1 MGDCMQDQQA
11 TVFVID
17 DDPEVRDALDRLL
30 RSDGWNVQAFASARD
45 FLEAPAARGA
55 GCILLDVDMPG
66 MTGPQL
72 HAHLQEIGVGLPV
85 IYLTGRCSVSI
96 SVQAMKN
103 GALDFLEKPIDADAL
118 LPAIALAVARHRQS
132 REKDERLADIQQR
145 LATLSARER
154 DVFNLVVLGRLNK
167 QIAGDLQIAEKT
179 VKVHRGRVMS
189 KMKVRSV
196 AQLVHL
202 YEQVLS
208 AEAGT
213 G

>member
-1 MGDCMQDQQA
+1 MQDKQA

-30 RSDGWNVQAFASARD
+30 RSDGWKVRAFAAAQD
-45 FLEAPAARGA
+45 FLDALPVTGA

-66 MTGPQL
+66 MNGPQL

-96 SVQAMKN
+96 GVQAMKD

-118 LPAIALAVARHRQS
+118 LPAIALAVGRHRQS
-132 REKDERLADIQQR
+132 CEKNERLSEIHQR
-145 LATLSARER
+145 LDTLSPRER
-154 DVFNLVVLGRLNK
+154 DVFNLVILGRLNK
-167 QIAGDLQIAEKT
+167 QIAGDLGIAEKT

-202 YEQVLS
+202 HEQVLS

-213 G
+213 S

>member
-30 RSDGWNVQAFASARD
+30 RSEGWRVQPFASAQD
-45 FLEAPAARGA
+45 FLDAALAQGP

-72 HAHLQEIGVGLPV
+72 HAHLQETGVDLPV

-96 SVQAMKN
+96 SVQAMKK
-103 GALDFLEKPIDADAL
+103 GALDFLEKPIDADVL
-118 LPAIALAVARHRQS
+118 MPAIALAVDRHRQS
-132 REKDERLADIQQR
+132 REKGERLADIQQR

-167 QIAGDLQIAEKT
+167 QIAGELQIAEKT
-179 VKVHRGRVMS
+179 VKVHRGRVMA

-202 YEQVLS
+202 YEQILS
-208 AEAGT
+208 AGGGT

>member
-30 RSDGWNVQAFASARD
+30 RSEGWRVQAFASAQD
-45 FLEAPAARGA
+45 FLDASLAPGP

-72 HAHLQEIGVGLPV
+72 HAHLQETGVDLPV

-96 SVQAMKN
+96 SVQAMKK
-103 GALDFLEKPIDADAL
+103 GALDFLEKPIDADVL
-118 LPAIALAVARHRQS
+118 MPAIALAVDRHRQS
-132 REKDERLADIQQR
+132 REKGERLADIQQR

-167 QIAGDLQIAEKT
+167 QIAGELQIAEKT
-179 VKVHRGRVMS
+179 VKVHRGRVMA

-202 YEQVLS
+202 YEQILS
-208 AEAGT
+208 AGGGT

>member
-1 MGDCMQDQQA
+1 MQDKQA

-17 DDPEVRDALDRLL
+17 DDPEVRAALDRLL
-30 RSDGWNVQAFASARD
+30 RSDGWRVQAFASAQD
-45 FLEAPAARGA
+45 FLDAALATGP

-72 HAHLQEIGVGLPV
+72 HAHLQETGVGLPV

-118 LPAIALAVARHRQS
+118 LPAIALAVDRHRQS
-132 REKDERLADIQQR
+132 REKGERLSDIQQR
-145 LATLSARER
+145 LSTLSARER
-154 DVFNLVVLGRLNK
+154 DVFNLVIQGRLNK

-179 VKVHRGRVMS
+179 VKVHRGRVMA

-208 AEAGT
+208 AEAG
-213 G
+213 

>member
-1 MGDCMQDQQA
+1 MQDQQA

-17 DDPEVRDALDRLL
+17 DDPEVCNALDRLL
-30 RSDGWNVQAFASARD
+30 RSDGWQVRVFASAQA
-45 FLEAPAARGA
+45 FLEASVPPGA

-72 HAHLQEIGVGLPV
+72 HALLKEAGVGLPV
-85 IYLTGRCSVSI
+85 IYLTGRSNVPI
-96 SVQAMKN
+96 SVQAMKR

-118 LPAIALAVARHRQS
+118 LPALALAVDRHRQS
-132 REKDERLADIQQR
+132 LQRDALISDIHLR

-154 DVFNLVVLGRLNK
+154 EVFELVVLGRLNK
-167 QIAGDLQIAEKT
+167 QIAGELQIAEKT

-208 AEAGT
+208 AGAGT

>member
-1 MGDCMQDQQA
+1 MQDQQA

-30 RSDGWNVQAFASARD
+30 RSDGWNVQAFASAQD

>member
-1 MGDCMQDQQA
+1 MQDQKA

-30 RSDGWNVQAFASARD
+30 RSDGWTVQAFGAAQD
-45 FLEAPAARGA
+45 FLDALPVTGA

-66 MTGPQL
+66 MNGPQL
-72 HAHLQEIGVGLPV
+72 HGHLQEIDVGLPV

-96 SVQAMKN
+96 GVQAMKD

-118 LPAIALAVARHRQS
+118 LPAIALAVGRHRQS
-132 REKDERLADIQQR
+132 CEKHERLSEIHQR
-145 LATLSARER
+145 LDTLSPRER
-154 DVFNLVVLGRLNK
+154 DVFNLVILGRLNK
-167 QIAGDLQIAEKT
+167 QIAGDLGIAEKT

-208 AEAGT
+208 AETGT
-213 G
+213 S

>member
-1 MGDCMQDQQA
+1 
-11 TVFVID
+11 
-17 DDPEVRDALDRLL
+17 
-30 RSDGWNVQAFASARD
+30 
-45 FLEAPAARGA
+45 
-55 GCILLDVDMPG
+55 

-72 HAHLQEIGVGLPV
+72 HAHLQETGVDLPV

-96 SVQAMKN
+96 SVQAMKK
-103 GALDFLEKPIDADAL
+103 GALDFLEKPIDADVL
-118 LPAIALAVARHRQS
+118 MPAIALAVDRHRQS
-132 REKDERLADIQQR
+132 REKGERLADIQQR

-167 QIAGDLQIAEKT
+167 QIAGELQIAEKT
-179 VKVHRGRVMS
+179 VKVHRGRVMA

-202 YEQVLS
+202 YEQILS
-208 AEAGT
+208 AGGGT